1 VYYPT
6 FRFSVFPA
14 QSVVVPYVTRPAVI
28 YSPAIQFNPASIGQA
43 AGPGGRWSLTSHHE
57 PRHQQRPCHEG
68 RGVCLSS
75 RVPRQGITVVPG
87 PRAEGRG
94 P

>member
-1 VYYPT
+1 MSRPTRASYRRATVYYPT

-43 AGPGGRWSLTSHHE
+43 AGPGEKPEVGGR
-57 PRHQQRPCHEG
+57 
-68 RGVCLSS
+68 
-75 RVPRQGITVVPG
+75 
-87 PRAEGRG
+87 
-94 P
+94 